1 MRSLVLLL
9 AVLALGGC
17 MNVSDMAEG
26 TRYHMS
32 DAGLLDHSD
41 SRRVNNLRIQPDSFI
56 YIAQGAFVPP
66 GRLYPRPNVWPKKPS
81 KALSNTSRWCAALAR
96 RKAWIRPWAKPVPL
110 RPYLLYTRF
119 AKADDRIGNSD
130 EWLDQEAWIASASTA
145 A

>member
-41 SRRVNNLRIQPDSFI
+41 
-56 YIAQGAFVPP
+56 
-66 GRLYPRPNVWPKKPS
+66 
-81 KALSNTSRWCAALAR
+81 
-96 RKAWIRPWAKPVPL
+96 
-110 RPYLLYTRF
+110 
-119 AKADDRIGNSD
+119 
-130 EWLDQEAWIASASTA
+130 
-145 A
+145 

>member
-32 DAGLLDHSD
+32 DAGLFDHSD
-41 SRRVNNLRIQPDSFI
+41 SRRRVNNLRIQPDSFV

-66 GRLYPRPNVWPKKPS
+66 G
-81 KALSNTSRWCAALAR
+81 
-96 RKAWIRPWAKPVPL
+96 
-110 RPYLLYTRF
+110 
-119 AKADDRIGNSD
+119 
-130 EWLDQEAWIASASTA
+130 SAVYHDLT
-145 A
+145 